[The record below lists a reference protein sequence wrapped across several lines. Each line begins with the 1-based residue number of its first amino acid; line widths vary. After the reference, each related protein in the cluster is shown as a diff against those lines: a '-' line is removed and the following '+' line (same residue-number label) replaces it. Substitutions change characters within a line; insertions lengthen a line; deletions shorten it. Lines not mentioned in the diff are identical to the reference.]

1 MPVNPIFQAGNQIG
15 TEQEQSIVQQLVDEI
30 IQIHGHD
37 LIYIPRTEVKL
48 DPVFGEDVLSRFDK
62 YYTIEMYIETIDIYG
77 GAGDILG
84 KFGLEITDSMSAVV
98 SRNRFRILTGMN
110 SPREGDLIYFP
121 TGRAIFE
128 IKFVEDE
135 IPFYTLGKMNT
146 FKLSLELFHYS
157 QEDMNTGNEDVDSL
171 AKALE
176 NVNDPSNDPFADNEV
191 YEDEVE
197 EVLFS
202 ESRPFGRF

>member
-15 TEQEQSIVQQLVDEI
+15 TGQEQSIVQQLVDEV

-48 DPVFGEDVLSRFDK
+48 DPVFGEDVLSRFEK

-77 GAGDILG
+77 GSGDILG
-84 KFGLEITDSMSAVV
+84 KFGLEITDSMTVAV
-98 SRNRFRILTGMN
+98 SRNRFQIITEMN
-110 SPREGDLIYFP
+110 MPREGDLIYFP
-121 TGRAIFE
+121 TGRALFE

-157 QEDMNTGNEDVDSL
+157 QEDMDTGYDDVDNLS
-171 AKALE
+171 KALE
-176 NVNDPSNDPFADNEV
+176 NDNDPSNDPFADNSV
-191 YEDEVE
+191 FEDEADD
-197 EVLFS
+197 VLFS
-202 ESRPFGRF
+202 ETRPFGKY